1 MMDHAQVS
9 LSKGLCDYYFCLF
22 FYLCF
27 SKLIFFN
34 VALLPLGV
42 PYELDQLA
50 NNQPKL
56 SDFFA
61 SKGSHVPEDA
71 PITSVYQAKLQTEDA
86 SLNDGCSNNDGL
98 SEMDVSTEH
107 EGQISVEIENPA
119 LDNDN
124 EKMTEQQ
131 FCCDGKSC
139 EENVAER
146 SSSDIENESS
156 VKNGHQSSTLQPA
169 TSSTVASS
177 RKCHST
183 LGDPNFVENYFK
195 VVKWK
200 VIACFCFSF
209 ISSSSVLHGLF

>member
-1 MMDHAQVS
+1 MTGHAQVS
-9 LSKGLCDYYFCLF
+9 LSKGLCHYFISLF
-22 FYLCF
+22 FYLSF
-27 SKLIFFN
+27 PKLILFN

-71 PITSVYQAKLQTEDA
+71 PITTVYQEKLQTRDA
-86 SLNDGCSNNDGL
+86 SLNDGRSNNDDL

-107 EGQISVEIENPA
+107 GRQISGEIENPA
-119 LDNDN
+119 LYNN
-124 EKMTEQQ
+124 NGKMIEQQ

-139 EENVAER
+139 EENIAEP
-146 SSSDIENESS
+146 SCYNTENESS
-156 VKNGHQSSTLQPA
+156 VKNEHQSSTLQPS
-169 TSSTVASS
+169 TSSTNVAFS

-200 VIACFCFSF
+200 VIACFCFSV
-209 ISSSSVLHGLF
+209 ILS